1 MSVFFAIAKIFCVL
15 CIAHAVAGGLD
26 KDKSFNKHLVFL
38 CYILGVFGLF
48 FDYAAIVAGVFFLA
62 TGQLSVMLKNKSK
75 AIGVLEVML
84 RVLFTPKIKFVLWVF
99 AILLGASV
107 ASRAFGVF

>member
-1 MSVFFAIAKIFCVL
+1 MSVFFAIAKVFCVL

-26 KDKSFNKHLVFL
+26 KDKKFNRHLVFL
-38 CYILGVFGLF
+38 CYILGVFGLI
-48 FDYAAIVAGVFFLA
+48 FDYFAIFASVFFLA
-62 TGQLSVMLKNKSK
+62 TGQFHVMWKNKNK
-75 AIGVLEVML
+75 AIDPLESIL

-99 AILLGASV
+99 AILFGASV

>member
-1 MSVFFAIAKIFCVL
+1 MSVFFAIAKVFCVL

-26 KDKSFNKHLVFL
+26 KEKKFNRHLVFL

-48 FDYAAIVAGVFFLA
+48 FDYAAILAALFFLVS
-62 TGQLSVMLKNKSK
+62 GQLSVMWQNKNKS
-75 AIGVLEVML
+75 IGVLESIL
-84 RVLFTPKIKFVLWVF
+84 RALFTPKIKFFLWVF
-99 AILLGASV
+99 AILLGVSA

>member
-1 MSVFFAIAKIFCVL
+1 MSVFFAIAKVFCVL

-26 KDKSFNKHLVFL
+26 KEKRFNRHLVFL

-48 FDYAAIVAGVFFLA
+48 FDYAAILAALFFLA
-62 TGQLSVMLKNKSK
+62 TGQLSVMWENKNK
-75 AIGVLEVML
+75 APGALESML

-99 AILLGASV
+99 AILLGASI